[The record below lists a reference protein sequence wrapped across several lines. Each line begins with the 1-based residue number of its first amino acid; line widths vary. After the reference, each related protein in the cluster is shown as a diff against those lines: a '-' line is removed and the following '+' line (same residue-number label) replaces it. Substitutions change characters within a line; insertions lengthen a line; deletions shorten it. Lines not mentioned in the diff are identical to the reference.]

1 MLLHKK
7 KYLIWQVVTN
17 IIGKSKKGKG
27 KQNEEVEDLQFKGGA
42 VSPRRK
48 LSNWRNRKHPMDT
61 GGKSFQG
68 IGHNKC
74 KSPEEEHMPN
84 TLKWK

>member
-1 MLLHKK
+1 
-7 KYLIWQVVTN
+7 
-17 IIGKSKKGKG
+17 
-27 KQNEEVEDLQFKGGA
+27 
-42 VSPRRK
+42 
-48 LSNWRNRKHPMDT
+48 MDT

-84 TLKWK
+84 TLK